1 MIIDP
6 AKWLARTAAYIPQKR
21 YHTRWFPGTVAPVHK
36 GFYERYFCDSSLMTA
51 PFFHYWNGKFWSA
64 QKGGSPH
71 WRQVGD
77 YPAWR
82 GLTFMGHVSKRR
94 TAP

>member
-1 MIIDP
+1 MTIDP
-6 AKWLARTAAYIPQKR
+6 MKWLAKTIVDVPPKR

-36 GFYERYFCDSSLMTA
+36 GFYERHFTDSFMMEK
-51 PFFHYWNGKFWSA
+51 PFMHYWDGKVWRSG
-64 QKGGSPH
+64 KGFPPH

-82 GLTFMGHVSKRR
+82 GLTFMGHVRR
-94 TAP
+94 KGRP